1 MTADQIETFLAK
13 ETIPQGKIIRF
24 ELKKRDPVRGIIVQG
39 RDYQELKAKN
49 FWRIVTQKNLPAYQK
64 SNDISLAR
72 IFAGS
77 DFAKLSLV
85 TNKPEEQPTQPR
97 SSFFVSYNGA
107 LASLRDLLCYI
118 IYDLDSML
126 P

>member
-1 MTADQIETFLAK
+1 MTVEQIETFLEK

-49 FWRIVTQKNLPAYQK
+49 FWRIVTQKNLSAYQK
-64 SNDISLAR
+64 TNDISLAR

-85 TNKPEEQPTQPR
+85 PNKSEE
-97 SSFFVSYNGA
+97 
-107 LASLRDLLCYI
+107 
-118 IYDLDSML
+118 
-126 P
+126 

>member
-1 MTADQIETFLAK
+1 MTVEQIETFLAK

-49 FWRIVTQKNLPAYQK
+49 FWRIVTQKNLNAYQK
-64 SNDISLAR
+64 TNDISLAR

-85 TNKPEEQPTQPR
+85 TNKPEE
-97 SSFFVSYNGA
+97 
-107 LASLRDLLCYI
+107 
-118 IYDLDSML
+118 
-126 P
+126 

>member
-1 MTADQIETFLAK
+1 MTVEQIETFLER

-39 RDYQELKAKN
+39 RDYQELKTKN

-64 SNDISLAR
+64 TNDISLAR

-85 TNKPEEQPTQPR
+85 SNKSEE
-97 SSFFVSYNGA
+97 
-107 LASLRDLLCYI
+107 
-118 IYDLDSML
+118 
-126 P
+126 